1 MAPSNNSIVIEN
13 VDAAYGAVRVLEN
26 INLKVGSGETVV
38 LLGTNG
44 NGKSTLMKCVMG
56 IVRPREGRI
65 VAEIDGETHDLVGK
79 TTEQIVDLGIALV
92 PEGRRLFPRQTVEE
106 NLLLGASRRKA
117 RAQIRENLD
126 FCFEV
131 FPRLAERKSQLAGS
145 MSGGEQQMLALARAL
160 MLSPRILLIDEPSVG
175 LAPVLVSRTIDAIK
189 QLKDH
194 YQLTVLMA
202 EQNFTQAIRIADRGY
217 VIVHGKIAFEGGSAE
232 ELNNN
237 DLIRQF
243 YMGLEA

>member
-1 MAPSNNSIVIEN
+1 LASSITIEN
-13 VDAAYGAVRVLEN
+13 VNAAYGSVRVLEEVS
-26 INLKVGSGETVV
+26 INVGAGETVA

-56 IVRPREGRI
+56 IVRPSGGRI
-65 VAEIDGETHDLVGK
+65 VAEIDGARHDLVGK

-92 PEGRRLFPRQTVEE
+92 PEGRRLFPKLSVEE
-106 NLLLGASRRKA
+106 NLLLGAFRKTA
-117 RAQIRENLD
+117 RADIKNNID
-126 FCFEV
+126 FCFEA
-131 FPRLAERKSQLAGS
+131 FPRLAERRTQLAGS

-160 MLSPRILLIDEPSVG
+160 MTSPRILLVDEPSVG
-175 LAPVLVSRTIDAIK
+175 LAPLLVARTIDKIK
-189 QLKDH
+189 ELKEH
-194 YQLTVLMA
+194 YKLTVLMA

-217 VIVHGKIAFEGGSAE
+217 VIVHGKIAFEGGSAD

-243 YMGLEA
+243 YLGM

>member
-1 MAPSNNSIVIEN
+1 LAPSTNSIAIEN
-13 VDAAYGAVRVLEN
+13 IDAAYGSVRVLEDVS
-26 INLKVGSGETVV
+26 LSVGSGETVV

-56 IVRPREGRI
+56 MVQPSQGRI
-65 VAEIDGETHDLVGK
+65 VAEIDGEKHDLIGL

-106 NLLLGASRRKA
+106 NLLLGASRHKA
-117 RAQIRENLD
+117 RPRIKSNME
-126 FCFEV
+126 FCFEI
-131 FPRLAERKSQLAGS
+131 FPRLSERRNQLAGS

-160 MLSPRILLIDEPSVG
+160 MLDPRILLIDEPSVG

-194 YQLTVLMA
+194 YHLTVLMA

-232 ELNNN
+232 ALNNN

-243 YMGLEA
+243 YLGM